1 MAMPALF
8 EPAPSFTAHS
18 ARNRNF
24 AFNTIAGHA
33 VVLSFFGSTSHAQG
47 RQVAQDLMTLSERLG
62 SSRSIFCGVTVD
74 PGDRDTARVSERPQ
88 FVLFH
93 DEDLAV
99 SKLWGVVAPDAQPG
113 QPLPFHPVSFVLDE
127 RLRVYAVVPVEQGAG
142 HVESLLRIIAAMPFP
157 AGPERQQSW
166 APVLAVPRI
175 FEPAFCQR
183 LIAYYEAEGGQP
195 SGFMREREGRTFG
208 VLDQG
213 FKRRFDAE
221 IKDPELKQ
229 AGRQRIARR
238 LVPEIRRA
246 FQFAV
251 THIERDIVACYD
263 AGEGGFFRPHR
274 DNTTKGTAH
283 RRFAVTVN
291 LNAEDYEGGNLR
303 FPEFGQATYRAETGG
318 AVVFS
323 CSLLHEAT
331 PVTAGKRYCYLP
343 FLYDAAGAE
352 LRKKNEQYLDARV
365 MAADEK
371 TVLYDPAA
379 TGR

>member
-33 VVLSFFGSTSHAQG
+33 VVLSFFGSASHPQG
-47 RQVAQDLMTLSERLG
+47 RQVAEDLMAAAGRLG
-62 SSRSIFCGVTVD
+62 NGRTVLCGVTVD
-74 PGDRDTARVSERPQ
+74 PADRDTARVSERPQ

-93 DEDLAV
+93 DEDLAI
-99 SKLWGVVAPDAQPG
+99 SRLWGVVAPEAQPG

-142 HVESLLRIIAAMPFP
+142 HVESLLRIIAAMPYP
-157 AGPERQQSW
+157 AGPERQQAW

-175 FEPAFCQR
+175 FEPAFCRR
-183 LIAYYEAEGGQP
+183 LIAYYEAQGGQP

-238 LVPEIRRA
+238 LVPEIQRA

-331 PVTAGKRYCYLP
+331 PVTAGRRFCYLP
-343 FLYDAAGAE
+343 FLYDATGAE
-352 LRKKNEQYLDARV
+352 LRRKNEQFLDARV

-371 TVLYDPAA
+371 TVLYDPA
-379 TGR
+379 GR